1 MSASN
6 KELHHRRC
14 LDTPAR
20 SAIAAAALLALHC
33 TPGWAQDDETKK
45 EAVPLAP
52 VLVEGSAVRPGYV
65 GKASVGGKE
74 ERSLREIPNSVS
86 VITRQRIEE
95 QNLLTVTDVLNQ
107 TPGVTAI
114 SNDSTQSQ
122 FYSRGFSLGVAYDG
136 IPARTALSGYQ
147 QLDLPIYERI
157 EVLRGPAGVLQGSDE
172 PGGVVNLVRKRA
184 RKAFAVS
191 AAAGVGSWQQR
202 RGELDVTGALNSDG
216 RVRGRAVISAQDREY
231 FHDATRTRKWLG
243 YGTVEWDLAPTTT
256 LSLIAAVQ
264 DDDTPVSYGGLPA
277 WTTGALMDVP
287 RSTNPVPRW
296 SRYEWTT
303 RDLTAELEHRF
314 NADWTVKAK
323 ISRRDQSFYFKDGYA
338 TTGVDPST
346 LTLSYARRVSDVDY
360 RRNSADL
367 FLTGAVKL
375 FGRRHELL
383 LGYNVDDLTT
393 TNVGVNAPAVTGVA
407 FNHPEQVPDFEL
419 PYNRGTESQTRQ
431 SGVYGQI
438 RLSLADPLTL
448 LLGGRFSQ
456 FETRSRNIA
465 PGVPTDWVTGKAAA
479 SDEFTPYAGLVYV
492 LNSHISLYAS
502 RASIFVPQTQS
513 KANGDTLDPREGRQY
528 ELGVKTEFFS
538 GALNASV
545 ALFNLRDTNRSFAD
559 PDHTGFYLNAGEVES
574 KGWEFEVVGQPW
586 QGYHLQLGYSR
597 QDTVYLKD
605 VANAGLPFQ
614 NWQPRHT
621 LKAWGTRQ
629 FTQGWASGLTLGLG
643 ATAASASKAGNGTS
657 ALRSQGSYAVVNAL
671 ASYRLTPRTT
681 LALNVNNLFDRTY
694 YTRLGGLNTYNS
706 YGEPRNVSLTLRT
719 RL

>member
-1 MSASN
+1 MSSSKN
-6 KELHHRRC
+6 GRVSRRSA
-14 LDTPAR
+14 PSRRRA
-20 SAIAAAALLALHC
+20 SAIAALIALHSA
-33 TPGWAQDDETKK
+33 PGWAQVNDDKPQRV
-45 EAVPLAP
+45 AALDA
-52 VLVEGSAVRPGYV
+52 VLVEGSSVQQGYV
-65 GKASVGGKE
+65 GKATVGGKE

-157 EVLRGPAGVLQGSDE
+157 EVLRGPAGVLQGTDE

-184 RKAFAVS
+184 KKEFALS
-191 AAAGVGSWQQR
+191 AVAGVGSWQQR
-202 RGELDVTGALNSDG
+202 RGELDVTGALNADASL
-216 RVRGRAVISAQDREY
+216 RARAVVSGQDREY
-231 FHDATRTRKWLG
+231 FYDATSTRKWLG
-243 YGTVEWDLAPTTT
+243 YGTVEWDLAPQTT
-256 LSLIAAVQ
+256 LSLIAAIQ

-277 WTTGALMDVP
+277 WTNGALLNVP

-296 SRYEWTT
+296 SRYQWNTK
-303 RDLTAELEHRF
+303 DLTAELEHRF
-314 NADWTVKAK
+314 NADWSAKVKLG
-323 ISRRDQSFYFKDGYA
+323 RRNQNFYFKDGYA

-360 RRNSADL
+360 RRDSADL
-367 FLTGAVKL
+367 FVTGAVQL
-375 FGRRHELL
+375 FERRHELL
-383 LGYNVDDLTT
+383 FGYNYDDLTT
-393 TNVGVNAPAVTGVA
+393 TNVGVNASAVTNIP
-407 FNHPEQVPDFEL
+407 FNHPELVPDFEL

-431 SGVYGQI
+431 SGVYGQV
-438 RLSLADPLTL
+438 RLSLSDPLTL
-448 LLGGRFSQ
+448 LLGGRFSK

-465 PGVPTDWVTGKAAA
+465 PGVPTAWVVGKAAA

-492 LNSHISLYAS
+492 LNKNVSLYAS

-513 KANGDTLDPREGRQY
+513 KVNGETLDPREGRQY
-528 ELGVKTEFFS
+528 EAGVKTEFYN
-538 GALNASV
+538 GALNASL

-559 PDHTGFYLNAGEVES
+559 PNNTGFYINAGEVES

-586 QGYHLQLGYSR
+586 QGYNLQLGYSR

-605 VANAGLPFQ
+605 AANAGLPFQ
-614 NWQPRHT
+614 TWQPRHT

-629 FTQGWASGLTLGLG
+629 FSQGVANGLTLGLG
-643 ATAASASKAGNGTS
+643 ATAASDSKAGNGS
-657 ALRSQGSYAVVNAL
+657 SSLRSQGGYAVVNAL
-671 ASYRLTPRTT
+671 VSYRVSPRTT
-681 LALNVNNLFDRTY
+681 VALNLNNLFDRTY

-706 YGEPRNVSLTLRT
+706 YGDPRNASLTLRS
-719 RL
+719 RF